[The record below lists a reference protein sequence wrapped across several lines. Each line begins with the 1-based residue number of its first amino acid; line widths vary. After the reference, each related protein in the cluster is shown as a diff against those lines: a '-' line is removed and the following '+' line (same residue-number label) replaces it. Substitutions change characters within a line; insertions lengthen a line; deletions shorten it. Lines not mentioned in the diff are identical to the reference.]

1 VRHRREQGGPID
13 KSRAIQIAKR
23 EAATRGY
30 PWVEPTYVSERD
42 DAFHVSSNA
51 EELGGNVLVVVSRAT
66 GQVREFH
73 HYNR

>member
-1 VRHRREQGGPID
+1 M
-13 KSRAIQIAKR
+13 
-23 EAATRGY
+23 RGY

-51 EELGGNVLVVVSRAT
+51 EELGGNLLIVVSRVT